1 MPVSMMY
8 QQGPVSTHIKGFCYF
23 VSFYGLKTK
32 TQLTSGSVATITTQ
46 FQNVSIPPTKFPLAR
61 LQSVPASTPTQAT
74 TVLLSASGELPFL
87 QDSQEPYNLV
97 HHYRASFTY
106 YNVFQIHPC
115 CSLFLFLSEQYF
127 IVWTVHILFIYSP
140 LEMFFKVVMPRYFS
154 TSNVRA
160 FHFCY
165 VPAKTC
171 CCQSLSYSHSRGSLS
186 TSYLLCH
193 SVFHHFWAWSRTITE
208 LYPCI
213 YDSFLPQIPFSILRP
228 PYP

>member
-1 MPVSMMY
+1 
-8 QQGPVSTHIKGFCYF
+8 
-23 VSFYGLKTK
+23 
-32 TQLTSGSVATITTQ
+32 
-46 FQNVSIPPTKFPLAR
+46 
-61 LQSVPASTPTQAT
+61 
-74 TVLLSASGELPFL
+74 
-87 QDSQEPYNLV
+87 
-97 HHYRASFTY
+97 
-106 YNVFQIHPC
+106 
-115 CSLFLFLSEQYF
+115 
-127 IVWTVHILFIYSP
+127 
-140 LEMFFKVVMPRYFS
+140 MFFKVVMPRYFS

-228 PYP
+228 PYPWSPKLQWLPDFHRHTWTVLILCSLITYLFWTRHVQIYTLHRNWSVHCTIIPVTWEKDILTILMFMLNSIWNTVDADYILNSE